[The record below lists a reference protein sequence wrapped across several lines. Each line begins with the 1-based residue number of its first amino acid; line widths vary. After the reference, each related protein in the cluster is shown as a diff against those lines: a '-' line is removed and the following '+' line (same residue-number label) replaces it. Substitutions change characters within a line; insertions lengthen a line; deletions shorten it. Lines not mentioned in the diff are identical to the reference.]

1 MRQSATPTGKPA
13 ARRRTHKL
21 LALTLILLSLALAL
35 PAGAS
40 AFISTGDGSWFWQ
53 NQLPQGN
60 PLYAVAFSA
69 DDLSGD

>member
-1 MRQSATPTGKPA
+1 MQQSATPTKPA
-13 ARRRTHKL
+13 ARRRAYKL